1 MNNRLRNLY
10 VSITLLSIISSFSI
24 GYGAYRYSQLKK
36 EYDRVYADNC
46 VLINMFEDQEK
57 TKRMLIRIG
66 WTKEKAETFV
76 ANGCL
81 NYIKIGE

>member
-1 MNNRLRNLY
+1 MRALIII
-10 VSITLLSIISSFSI
+10 VILLLISTI

-36 EYDRVYADNC
+36 EYNRVYADNC

-57 TKRMLIRIG
+57 TKRMLTRIG
-66 WTKEKAETFV
+66 WTKEKVDTFV

>member
-1 MNNRLRNLY
+1 MRAL
-10 VSITLLSIISSFSI
+10 ITIATLLLISTI
-24 GYGAYRYSQLKK
+24 GYGFYRYTQLKK
-36 EYDRVYADNC
+36 EYERVYADNC

-57 TKRMLIRIG
+57 AKSMLIRIG
-66 WTKEKAETFV
+66 WTKEEADTFV

>member
-1 MNNRLRNLY
+1 MRALITI
-10 VSITLLSIISSFSI
+10 VTLLLISTI

-57 TKRMLIRIG
+57 TKRMLIHIG
-66 WTKEKAETFV
+66 WTKEKADTFV